1 MKDKDDFTL
10 SGGQKVGEGESP
22 ATAPRAQGDG
32 TAGAVHPPAD
42 GERAA
47 SGRADIPAQ
56 ADAAAPS
63 GRDESGRFAPG
74 HEKLGGREPG
84 TKNKLDHHTKVM
96 LKALVDH
103 GLEDAQEVYDRIK
116 AKQPRAALT
125 ILSRFAE
132 YAAPKLARTEVVGED
147 GGPIIIEKR
156 IHDSSD
162 KDKE

>member
-1 MKDKDDFTL
+1 MATKDDITL
-10 SGGQKVGEGESP
+10 SKGSGEEKSP
-22 ATAPRAQGDG
+22 ASAQFTPTQRDVPQVSTLSEVPNAETREAIEEARAQRDG
-32 TAGAVHPPAD
+32 N
-42 GERAA
+42 
-47 SGRADIPAQ
+47 
-56 ADAAAPS
+56 
-63 GRDESGRFAPG
+63 GRFTPG
-74 HEKLGGREPG
+74 HERLGGREPG

-103 GLEDAQEVYDRIK
+103 GLEDAQDVYDRIK

-147 GGPIIIEKR
+147 GGPVIIEKR